1 MADPQNPTPDNAMD
15 NAKDNT
21 LDSAADNANAAMN
34 AQAADEPHAEDSLSA
49 AATDS
54 RYVPPTKKPSK
65 IRTIIIAL
73 IILGLIGLVAWG
85 LIKDKRETRS
95 APVTIQ
101 GHMEVEQTPVAAKVA
116 GRIANIYVKEGD
128 EISVGTRLIDMDS
141 PEINAKVEE
150 AQAGKELAQSQLDKA
165 NNGARPQEIE
175 MAKYQY
181 DAAQSAADLAKVTY
195 ERINRLAAEGLM
207 SRQKRDEAY
216 TNYVASVDKAKIA
229 KAQYELA
236 KTGAR
241 SEDKTAA
248 QAQVSQVEGK
258 LKEAKLEGILL
269 LIELIIG
276 NDKLPGING
285 SDDKEDVTGA
295 NTLGHD
301 KKDALEAGPEIAKAV
316 DDNTGANEMFD
327 TDDTPDKPKSGG
339 IASDDS
345 NGSTLIT
352 LVRVGTRKDEPANNN
367 KPPIDERT
375 TVTPL
380 AKLPIWKRT

>member
-21 LDSAADNANAAMN
+21 LDSAADNANAAMH

-49 AATDS
+49 ATTDS
-54 RYVPPTKKPSK
+54 RYVPPTKKTSK

-85 LIKDKRETRS
+85 LIKDKRETRNE
-95 APVTIQ
+95 PVTIQ

-216 TNYVASVDKAKIA
+216 TNYVANVNKAKIA
-229 KAQYELA
+229 KAQY
-236 KTGAR
+236 GR
-241 SEDKTAA
+241 A
-248 QAQVSQVEGK
+248 Q
-258 LKEAKLEGILL
+258 
-269 LIELIIG
+269 
-276 NDKLPGING
+276 
-285 SDDKEDVTGA
+285 
-295 NTLGHD
+295 
-301 KKDALEAGPEIAKAV
+301 
-316 DDNTGANEMFD
+316 
-327 TDDTPDKPKSGG
+327 
-339 IASDDS
+339 
-345 NGSTLIT
+345 
-352 LVRVGTRKDEPANNN
+352 
-367 KPPIDERT
+367 
-375 TVTPL
+375 
-380 AKLPIWKRT
+380 